1 MGFYDRH
8 VVPRLIDRACA
19 VKPVLEQRRK
29 LVPQAGGRVLEIG
42 IGSGLN
48 LDHYDRGSVVT
59 LFGLE
64 PSPELMRM
72 ATRRAERLGMTFEAL
87 RGGAEEIPLEDG
99 EVDTVVVTYTMCS
112 IERLPEALA
121 EMRRVLRP
129 GGRLIFSEHGRA
141 PDPGI
146 ARWQDRLTPL
156 WRRIAGGC
164 RLNRDVPALLRE
176 SGFELASLHQHYL
189 PGTPKVVGFNSRGMA
204 LRR

>member
-1 MGFYDRH
+1 MGFYNRH
-8 VVPRLIDRACA
+8 VVPRLIDWACA
-19 VKPVLEQRRK
+19 VKPVVEQRRQV
-29 LVPQAGGRVLEIG
+29 VPQAHGRVLEIG

-48 LDHYDRGSVVT
+48 LDHYDRSKVTT

-64 PSPELMRM
+64 PSPELMLM
-72 ATRRAERLGMTFEAL
+72 AARRAARVGMTFEPL
-87 RGGAEEIPLEDG
+87 ESGAEDIPLDDG
-99 EVDTVVVTYTMCS
+99 DVDTVVVTYTMCS
-112 IERLPEALA
+112 IARLPEALA

-141 PDPGI
+141 PDAGV
-146 ARWQDRLTPL
+146 ARWQDRLTPV

-176 SGFELASLHQHYL
+176 SGFELDDLHQHYL
-189 PGTPKVVGFNSRGMA
+189 PGTPRVVGFNSRGTA